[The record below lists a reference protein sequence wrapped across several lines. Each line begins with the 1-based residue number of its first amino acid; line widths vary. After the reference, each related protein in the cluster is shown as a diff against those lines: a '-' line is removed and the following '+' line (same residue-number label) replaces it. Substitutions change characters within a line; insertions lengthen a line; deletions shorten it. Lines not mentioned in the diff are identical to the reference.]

1 MTRTQLVFRPAG
13 PEDEQLLTDLLAGL
27 SPASAFHRFMAGL
40 GRPKPSLVRA
50 LLRTDERRGAWL
62 AVERDADGVER
73 ALGHAIWSLVPGDG
87 RGDVADLG
95 VVVADAAQ
103 GRGIGSALFEAAARS
118 AADAGAVGVH
128 LDVHPDN
135 RRVARILRARLGS
148 GALAWDQGL
157 LTLDAPLLA
166 AVRGPAAALA
176 A

>member
-1 MTRTQLVFRPAG
+1 MTRTQLALRPATA
-13 PEDEQLLTDLLAGL
+13 EDEQLLTDLLAGL

-50 LLRTDERRGAWL
+50 LLRTGERRGAWL
-62 AVERDADGVER
+62 AVERDADGGER
-73 ALGHAIWSLVPGDG
+73 AVGHAIWSLVPGDQ
-87 RGDVADLG
+87 GDVADLG
-95 VVVADAAQ
+95 VVVADDAQ

-157 LTLDAPLLA
+157 LTLDAPLFA
-166 AVRGPAAALA
+166 AVRGSARALA

>member
-1 MTRTQLVFRPAG
+1 MTRTQLVLRPAA

-40 GRPKPSLVRA
+40 GSPKPSLVRG
-50 LLRTDERRGAWL
+50 LLRIGADRGAWL
-62 AVERDADGVER
+62 AIERDDAGVER
-73 ALGHAIWSLVPGDG
+73 AVGHAIWSIVDG
-87 RGDVADLG
+87 NVADLG
-95 VVVADAAQ
+95 VVVADEVQ

-118 AADAGAVGVH
+118 AADAGAVAIH

-135 RRVARILRARLGS
+135 RRVARMLRARLGT

-157 LTLDAPLLA
+157 LTLDAPLLD
-166 AVRGPAAALA
+166 AVRGRATALA

>member
-1 MTRTQLVFRPAG
+1 MFRPAG

-40 GRPKPSLVRA
+40 GHPKPSLVRA

-62 AVERDADGVER
+62 AVERDAAGGER
-73 ALGHAIWSLVPGDG
+73 AVGHAIWSLVPGSAGADM
-87 RGDVADLG
+87 ADLG
-95 VVVADAAQ
+95 VVVADEAQ

-135 RRVARILRARLGS
+135 RRVARILRAKLGKS
-148 GALAWDQGL
+148 ALAWDQGL

-166 AVRGPAAALA
+166 AVRGPVGALA